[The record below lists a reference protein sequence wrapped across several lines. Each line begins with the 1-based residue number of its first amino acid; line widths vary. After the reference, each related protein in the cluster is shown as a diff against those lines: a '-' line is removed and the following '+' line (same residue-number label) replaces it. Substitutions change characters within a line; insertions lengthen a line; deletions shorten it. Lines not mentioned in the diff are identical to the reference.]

1 MSDDILSRREGSFL
15 RITLNRPES
24 GNAMSDDMARE
35 LTRLLTSAGADS
47 DFVLLEGAGADFC
60 IGRASMG
67 RAPAPGAGRPEAL
80 ERREQME
87 VVFDCY
93 AAFRR
98 CAVPV
103 IGVVRG
109 RALGFGCAI
118 ASLCDITFAS
128 TEARFQVPEMT
139 HNIMPTMVM
148 SALVD
153 RLPAKAIAY
162 LVYSTD
168 LIDAQ
173 QAVGFG
179 IASRAVPP
187 EALAQAEKDL
197 CARLAATPRP
207 ALTGVKEYLRT
218 AHDMALPGAVDF
230 ARSLH
235 AVVNSSSQM
244 RREQK

>member
-1 MSDDILSRREGSFL
+1 MSDDILARRDGRCL

-35 LTRLLTSAGADS
+35 VTRLLNGAGAES
-47 DFVLLEGAGADFC
+47 DFVVLEGAGADFC

-67 RAPAPGAGRPEAL
+67 RPAAPAAAAAEAL
-80 ERREQME
+80 ERRDQME

-93 AAFRR
+93 GAIRR

-103 IGVVRG
+103 IGIVRG
-109 RALGFGCAI
+109 RALGFGCAV
-118 ASLCDITFAS
+118 AALCDITLAS

-148 SALVD
+148 SALID
-153 RLPAKAIAY
+153 RVPAKAIGY

-173 QAVGFG
+173 QAIAFG
-179 IASRAVPP
+179 IVSRAVPP
-187 EALAQAEKDL
+187 QALEQAEKDL
-197 CARLAATPRP
+197 CARLTATPRP
-207 ALTGVKEYLRT
+207 ALTGVKEYLAT
-218 AHDMALPGAVDF
+218 AKDMALPGAVDF
-230 ARSLH
+230 ARNIH
-235 AVVNSSSQM
+235 AVVNSSSRM
-244 RREQK
+244 RRK